1 MGTSG
6 RGTRNTA
13 SHDAARVNSGW
24 DHLRSAYLLPA
35 YRSHP
40 SSNLVTQVTGFLVFS
55 IQNVDGN
62 KEEDGTFVSLGYP
75 FALSYNDSSQGSE
88 PPGVID
94 PGKSTV
100 D

>member
-62 KEEDGTFVSLGYP
+62 KEEDVTFVTLGCP

-88 PPGVID
+88 PSGVIG
-94 PGKSTV
+94 PGKSSAV
-100 D
+100 